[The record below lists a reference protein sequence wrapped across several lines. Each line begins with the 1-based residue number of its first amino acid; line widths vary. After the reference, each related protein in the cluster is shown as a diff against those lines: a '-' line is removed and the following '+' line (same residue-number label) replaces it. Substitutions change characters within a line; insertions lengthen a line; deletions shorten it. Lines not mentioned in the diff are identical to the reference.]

1 MIITE
6 VDTNCCRKV
15 ASCSGGWRCAGG
27 RADEAILYL
36 RETLSELCVIMVV
49 LPSVCGHYGGR
60 WRFAFIP
67 PPSPAS
73 PPKLQ
78 LAARSRTQLLGIM
91 QTSPFLLASFRSTL
105 CCSFLLNFT
114 LLFFL
119 QHSALLSFAQF
130 YSSHRRIIV

>member
-67 PPSPAS
+67 PPSP
-73 PPKLQ
+73 PKLQ

-91 QTSPFLLASFRSTL
+91 QTSPQISCLLSSLSFYSLLLISVLLWYSFYSTQL
-105 CCSFLLNFT
+105 CSVLLSFT
-114 LLFFL
+114 LL
-119 QHSALLSFAQF
+119 
-130 YSSHRRIIV
+130 IVG

>member
-15 ASCSGGWRCAGG
+15 TICCGGRAGG

-67 PPSPAS
+67 PPSP
-73 PPKLQ
+73 PKLQ

-91 QTSPFLLASFRSTL
+91 QTYPFLLASFRSTL

>member
-67 PPSPAS
+67 PPSP
-73 PPKLQ
+73 PKLQ

-91 QTSPFLLASFRSTL
+91 QTYPFLLASFRSTL
-105 CCSFLLNFT
+105 CCSFLLNFYSVV
-114 LLFFL
+114 LFT
-119 QHSALLSFAQF
+119 ALSFAQF
-130 YSSHRRIIV
+130 CSVLLFSS

>member
-67 PPSPAS
+67 PPSP
-73 PPKLQ
+73 PKLQ

-91 QTSPFLLASFRSTL
+91 QTSPQIS
-105 CCSFLLNFT
+105 C
-114 LLFFL
+114 
-119 QHSALLSFAQF
+119 LLSFLSF
-130 YSSHRRIIV
+130 YSLLLISVLLCYSFYSTQLSSVFLIVG

>member
-91 QTSPFLLASFRSTL
+91 QTYPFLLASFRSTL
-105 CCSFLLNFT
+105 YCSFQFYFGILFT
-114 LLFFL
+114 
-119 QHSALLSFAQF
+119 ALSFAQF
-130 YSSHRRIIV
+130 FSS

>member
-15 ASCSGGWRCAGG
+15 TSCCGGWRCASG

-105 CCSFLLNFT
+105 CCLFLLNFT

-119 QHSALLSFAQF
+119 QHSALLSF
-130 YSSHRRIIV
+130 SHRRMIIV